1 MGNRRK
7 HIERLTLVAGWMVAG
22 ALLVAC
28 GGGGAGSKGAASADD
43 ADGGS
48 AQEGGEGKAPAVTND
63 VSADD
68 AICIDSTIGQ
78 RYLVEDALEEAGIET
93 VDSCLTA
100 DVMIQERGEAGAYEL
115 RYQKVGAGEWSS
127 CESSLDKQVDF
138 LESCVR
144 EIFGGGA
151 VATTE

>member
-7 HIERLTLVAGWMVAG
+7 HIEVAGWLFAAG
-22 ALLVAC
+22 LLIAC
-28 GGGGAGSKGAASADD
+28 GGSGGAGKGAASPDD
-43 ADGGS
+43 ADEASQDGDGKGS
-48 AQEGGEGKAPAVTND
+48 AAVTND
-63 VSADD
+63 VSSDD

-78 RYLVEDALEEAGIET
+78 RYLVEDALSEAGIET
-93 VDSCLTA
+93 VDNCLTA
-100 DVMIQERGEAGAYEL
+100 DVMLQERGESGAYEL
-115 RYQKVGAGEWSS
+115 RYQKVGAGEWAS
-127 CESSLDKQVDF
+127 CESSLEKQLDF